1 VVRGGLRLALQPRL
15 AEGLPG
21 VRDWFA
27 AYPFSCLEQKT
38 SKAIGLRDA
47 RLWQSVVAQIPT
59 YLDADGLASYFP
71 PREGDGAR
79 GSDIL
84 TAYLLAATHEAASLN
99 PAFALSDEARAPM
112 ERGLIAF
119 VEGRIQRNPWS
130 PRKDLDVRKLAAIE
144 ALSRHGKAQA
154 PMLTSITIAPN
165 QWPTSAVI
173 DWINASALPVLA
185 LDLPSGL
192 DADTGRVWGAAVRAD
207 LTIAF
212 IAAKRGMLTGAGPD
226 HCGLLGF
233 ADLEL
238 PGALHQKLESEPV
251 LRLTSTL
258 LPQWLP
264 RRPRSAHKG
273 MFGHLLIIG
282 GNHGYGGA
290 VSIAAEAALR
300 AGAGLVTI
308 ATRGAHLSALLARRP
323 EAMVRAVESGQDL
336 EPLLAL
342 PTVILLGPGLGQDA
356 WAEQM
361 VQRVLGSDLPLVVDA
376 DGLNLLAR
384 RATPVH
390 RENWILTPH
399 PGEAA
404 RLLGCDSREVEADR
418 FAAVQQLA
426 ERHGGVALL
435 KGAGTLVASAA
446 VGGGIALC
454 AAGNPGMA
462 SGGMGDLLSGLI
474 AALLAQQLSLVDAAR
489 AGVLLHAMA
498 GDEAAGGNERGLL
511 ATDLLA
517 PLRRWVNPL

>member
-1 VVRGGLRLALQPRL
+1 MVDPISSFRDTLPTLLYTAAQSRQLDRLAQQLPGIDGSVLMRRAGSAAFDVLRSHWPQARRLLIFCGGGNNGGDGYVL
-15 AEGLPG
+15 AELAQRAGFSVTLVALVAAEQLRGEALVACRNAVAAGVEPLP
-21 VRDWFA
+21 FA
-27 AYPFSCLEQKT
+27 AERLVDTQHDLLVDALLGT
-38 SKAIGLRDA
+38 GL
-47 RLWQSVVAQIPT
+47 S
-59 YLDADGLASYFP
+59 GE
-71 PREGDGAR
+71 PRAEYR
-79 GSDIL
+79 
-84 TAYLLAATHEAASLN
+84 
-99 PAFALSDEARAPM
+99 
-112 ERGLIAF
+112 
-119 VEGRIQRNPWS
+119 
-130 PRKDLDVRKLAAIE
+130 
-144 ALSRHGKAQA
+144 
-154 PMLTSITIAPN
+154 
-165 QWPTSAVI
+165 AVI

-238 PGALHQKLESEPV
+238 PGALHQKLESEAV

>member
-1 VVRGGLRLALQPRL
+1 LVALVAAEQLRGEALVACRNAVAAGVEP
-15 AEGLPG
+15 LP
-21 VRDWFA
+21 FA
-27 AYPFSCLEQKT
+27 AERLVDTQHDLLVDALLGT
-38 SKAIGLRDA
+38 GL
-47 RLWQSVVAQIPT
+47 S
-59 YLDADGLASYFP
+59 GE
-71 PREGDGAR
+71 PRAEYR
-79 GSDIL
+79 
-84 TAYLLAATHEAASLN
+84 
-99 PAFALSDEARAPM
+99 
-112 ERGLIAF
+112 
-119 VEGRIQRNPWS
+119 
-130 PRKDLDVRKLAAIE
+130 
-144 ALSRHGKAQA
+144 
-154 PMLTSITIAPN
+154 
-165 QWPTSAVI
+165 AVI

>member
-1 VVRGGLRLALQPRL
+1 MVDPISSFRDTLPTALYTAAQSRQLDRLAQQLPGIDGSVLMRRAGSAAFDVLRSHWPQARRLLIFCGGGNNGGDGYVL
-15 AEGLPG
+15 AELAQRAGFSVTLVALVAAEQLRGEALVACRNAVAAGVEPLP
-21 VRDWFA
+21 FA
-27 AYPFSCLEQKT
+27 AERLVDTQSDLLVDALLGT
-38 SKAIGLRDA
+38 GL
-47 RLWQSVVAQIPT
+47 S
-59 YLDADGLASYFP
+59 GE
-71 PREGDGAR
+71 PRAEYR
-79 GSDIL
+79 
-84 TAYLLAATHEAASLN
+84 AA
-99 PAFALSDEARAPM
+99 
-112 ERGLIAF
+112 
-119 VEGRIQRNPWS
+119 
-130 PRKDLDVRKLAAIE
+130 
-144 ALSRHGKAQA
+144 
-154 PMLTSITIAPN
+154 
-165 QWPTSAVI
+165 I

-258 LPQWLP
+258 LPQWLA

-273 MFGHLLIIG
+273 MFGHLLIVG

-361 VQRVLGSDLPLVVDA
+361 VQRVLGSELPLVVDA

-384 RATPVH
+384 RATPVR

-418 FAAVQQLA
+418 FAAVQRLA

-446 VGGGIALC
+446 VGGGVALC

-517 PLRRWVNPL
+517 PLRQLVNPV

>member
-1 VVRGGLRLALQPRL
+1 
-15 AEGLPG
+15 
-21 VRDWFA
+21 
-27 AYPFSCLEQKT
+27 
-38 SKAIGLRDA
+38 
-47 RLWQSVVAQIPT
+47 
-59 YLDADGLASYFP
+59 
-71 PREGDGAR
+71 
-79 GSDIL
+79 
-84 TAYLLAATHEAASLN
+84 
-99 PAFALSDEARAPM
+99 
-112 ERGLIAF
+112 
-119 VEGRIQRNPWS
+119 
-130 PRKDLDVRKLAAIE
+130 
-144 ALSRHGKAQA
+144 
-154 PMLTSITIAPN
+154 
-165 QWPTSAVI
+165 
-173 DWINASALPVLA
+173 
-185 LDLPSGL
+185 
-192 DADTGRVWGAAVRAD
+192 
-207 LTIAF
+207 
-212 IAAKRGMLTGAGPD
+212 
-226 HCGLLGF
+226 
-233 ADLEL
+233 
-238 PGALHQKLESEPV
+238 
-251 LRLTSTL
+251 
-258 LPQWLP
+258 
-264 RRPRSAHKG
+264 RSAHKG